1 MNGFI
6 LQILRRVAVFYG
18 NQARSVKIMVDL
30 AQLKQ
35 IVGELDEEQ
44 VSKILD
50 QFISSKPSIDEAQQI
65 MAACQQGM
73 EIVGANFEKGE
84 YFVGDLIF
92 AGELLTSCI
101 EKLKPF
107 LGSGGGETKGTIVLG
122 TVEGDIHDIGKNIFK
137 GMAEAAGF
145 KVVDIGIDQSPAAF
159 VEAVTKNKPAVVGFS
174 GVLTLSIDS
183 MKRTVDTLKNAGLR
197 DDVKII
203 IGGNA
208 VNKEACAYAGAD
220 AWSQNAAEA
229 VKVCG
234 SWI

>member
-1 MNGFI
+1 MI
-6 LQILRRVAVFYG
+6 DA
-18 NQARSVKIMVDL
+18 AE
-30 AQLKQ
+30 LKQ
-35 IVGELDEEQ
+35 IVGELDEDS
-44 VSKILD
+44 VNKTLD
-50 QFISSKPSIDEAQQI
+50 QFLSSNPSGDDARKMVE
-65 MAACQQGM
+65 ACQQGM
-73 EIVGANFEKGE
+73 EIVGNKFESGE

-101 EKLKPF
+101 EKLKPL
-107 LGSGGGETKGTIVLG
+107 LGAGGSETRGTIVLG

-145 KVVDIGIDQSPAAF
+145 KVVDVGIDQSPDAF
-159 VEAVTKNKPAVVGFS
+159 VNAVKENKPNVVGFS

-183 MKRTVDTLKNAGLR
+183 MKRTVEALKGAGLR

-208 VNKEACAYAGAD
+208 VNQEACTHTGAD
-220 AWSQNAAEA
+220 AWSKNAAEA
-229 VKVCG
+229 VKTCG